1 MENKT
6 ENTMEQQTAQQEGQ
20 EKEFKEIT
28 LKFGKG
34 CVGDTFTGK
43 DGKDYTQI
51 LIPNSDPEDHR
62 PWQTF
67 VVRANAVHEDKFGKG
82 MWTKVPAE
90 GHTTVRRSVRTG
102 EDENGKPTWE
112 QEDKRVTNQELK
124 GMVEFYKTRS
134 NEQEKQNTA
143 DRTERAGESDKN
155 EKSEKTP
162 DDKEAHSERKSEV
175 KNEKKTERKS
185 VKQSLSEKKA
195 EVEKALASKGL
206 ADKVKTPE
214 VAI

>member
-6 ENTMEQQTAQQEGQ
+6 ENMVEQQTVQQEGH

-51 LIPNSDPEDHR
+51 LIPNSNPEDHR

-102 EDENGKPTWE
+102 EDENGKPVWG

-134 NEQEKQNTA
+134 REQEKQNA
-143 DRTERAGESDKN
+143 SEMPERTEGSDKS

-162 DDKEAHSERKSEV
+162 DDKEAHSEAKQNK
-175 KNEKKTERKS
+175 KNEKKAERKS
-185 VKQSLSEKKA
+185 LKQNLSEKKA
-195 EVEKALASKGL
+195 EVEKALANKGL
-206 ADKVKTPE
+206 SDKVKTAE

>member
-20 EKEFKEIT
+20 EREFKEIT

-102 EDENGKPTWE
+102 EDENGKPTWG
-112 QEDKRVTNQELK
+112 QEDKRVTNEELK
-124 GMVEFYKTRS
+124 GMVEFYKNRPR
-134 NEQEKQNTA
+134 EQEKENV
-143 DRTERAGESDKN
+143 S
-155 EKSEKTP
+155 EKSP
-162 DDKEAHSERKSEV
+162 DDKESHM
-175 KNEKKTERKS
+175 EKKAEKKMERKS